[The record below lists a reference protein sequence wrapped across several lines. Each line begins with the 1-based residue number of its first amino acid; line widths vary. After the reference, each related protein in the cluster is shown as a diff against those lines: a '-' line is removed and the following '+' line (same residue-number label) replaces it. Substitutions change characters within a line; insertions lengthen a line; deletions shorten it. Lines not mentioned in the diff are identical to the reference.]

1 MTDKVI
7 DMKNIP
13 YEIERKYLI
22 RYPDLDWLEKAAD
35 KSEITQTYLHAADGV
50 TARVRKRMWK
60 SKCVYTHTVKQKIS
74 DLRRI
79 EHESEIS
86 EAEYNRLLKKADPRR
101 NTIRKARYC
110 LPYEGQLF
118 EIDVFP
124 FWQDRAYLEI
134 ELKNEDQSICFPP
147 EIELI
152 REVTEDPRYTNAALS
167 LHIPMDDI
175 DP

>member
-1 MTDKVI
+1 MVMMPSD
-7 DMKNIP
+7 
-13 YEIERKYLI
+13 
-22 RYPDLDWLEKAAD
+22 
-35 KSEITQTYLHAADGV
+35 EITRQTATRAFQRFVVSTGRCQDAGV
-50 TARVRKRMWK
+50 EPID
-60 SKCVYTHTVKQKIS
+60 YTS
-74 DLRRI
+74 F
-79 EHESEIS
+79 
-86 EAEYNRLLKKADPRR
+86 LKKADPRR
-101 NTIRKARYC
+101 NTIRKTRYC

-167 LHIPMDDI
+167 LQIPMDDI